1 MSPEE
6 RDKAHLW
13 DMLQAA
19 NEAGELCRGLTLEA
33 LLRDRR
39 TLLALERLMELL
51 GEAARRVSDGYR
63 SAHPEVPWRK
73 LIGLRNI
80 LAHEYGT
87 IDHRR
92 LFIAASE
99 NALELG
105 RSLEALLAEPE
116 R

>member
-1 MSPEE
+1 MWPEG

-19 NEAGELCRGLTLEA
+19 NEARELCRGLTFETLV
-33 LLRDRR
+33 RDRR
-39 TLLALERLMELL
+39 TVLALERVMELL
-51 GEAARRVSDGYR
+51 GESARRVSEESR
-63 SAHPEVPWRK
+63 AAHPEIPWRK
-73 LIGLRNI
+73 IIGLRNI

-92 LFIAASE
+92 LFLAAAE
-99 NALELG
+99 ETQELS
-105 RSLEALLAEPE
+105 RRLEALLAGPD